1 LLFVWRLSPFF
12 PQPASEAAGVVK
24 PVVAY
29 LMTLERKCDEAE
41 KVAKESRDELAEVK
55 VHLEDRKRK
64 FVAMGSLFTDME
76 KKLEE
81 SQEAALSAV
90 NQVTVLLDES
100 DRMQERTAD
109 LVADV
114 QDLHDDLDGE
124 RMKVRRLEPLAATWD
139 PSVICSL
146 TAKGVAER
154 MGKVNSYLKELQARL
169 CEVQVCAP
177 LPAQPGARAA
187 RARSPV

>member
-1 LLFVWRLSPFF
+1 
-12 PQPASEAAGVVK
+12 
-24 PVVAY
+24 
-29 LMTLERKCDEAE
+29 MDTLYA
-41 KVAKESRDELAEVK
+41 
-55 VHLEDRKRK
+55 
-64 FVAMGSLFTDME
+64 DME

-139 PSVICSL
+139 HSAICNL

-154 MGKVNSYLKELQARL
+154 MGKANSYLKELQARL